1 MRDRGRRSCL
11 NIYIGVTD
19 KNWYEQLKR
28 EKADEVNFWNPGAS
42 PFKAL
47 KENELFLFKLH
58 YPYNMIVGGGFFVR
72 YTQLPPFLAWDAFGR
87 KNGTTSYA
95 ELIKRIE
102 KYRGRNNISET
113 SQIGC
118 TVLTAPFWFEE
129 SDWLPVPDWSPHIVK
144 GKLYSTETEAGERL
158 FREIQDRIPRSIR
171 APEVIEAET
180 DERRYAES
188 VVKHR
193 LGQGAFRV
201 AVTDAYQRRCAI
213 TGEKTLP
220 VLEAA
225 HIMPYSENGPHQVT
239 NGLLLKSD
247 FHTLFDGGYI
257 TLTNDY
263 RVEVSRRLHD
273 DYGNGKDY
281 YKYHGQQI
289 LILPES
295 ALQRPDS
302 HFIEWHNN
310 NVYLG

>member
-1 MRDRGRRSCL
+1 M
-11 NIYIGVTD
+11 NIYVGVTD
-19 KNWYEQLKR
+19 KNWYEQLKS
-28 EKADEVNFWNPGAS
+28 ENVDEVNFWNPGAS
-42 PFKAL
+42 PFRAL

-58 YPYNMIVGGGFFVR
+58 YPFNKIVGGGFFVR

-95 ELIKRIE
+95 ELLKRIE

-118 TVLTAPFWFEE
+118 TILTAPFWFEE
-129 SDWLPVPDWSPHIVK
+129 QEWIPVPDWSPHIVK
-144 GKLYSTETEAGERL
+144 GKSYPTETDAGKRLLQEVQERL
-158 FREIQDRIPRSIR
+158 PRATR
-171 APEVIEAET
+171 APEVIASET
-180 DERRYAES
+180 NEQRYAES

-193 LGQGAFRV
+193 LGQGAFRI

-225 HIMPYSENGPHQVT
+225 HIMPYAENGPHQVA

-257 TLTNDY
+257 TLTKDY
-263 RVEVSRRLHD
+263 RIEVSRRLHD

-289 LILPES
+289 LILPEQVF
-295 ALQRPDS
+295 QRPDPK
-302 HFIEWHNN
+302 FIEWHNQH
-310 NVYLG
+310 VYLG